1 MPKNSAKKITT
12 EGAEEKKIIQEKPKP
27 NIKEIVN
34 ARYAHVGNAGKW
46 VWPMVIIFMA
56 IILAM
61 WIWITKMQLANLSW
75 QTTQE
80 QLTAQ
85 LNQNWDKNFEKL
97 RDQEIGVKKLSA
109 AWGQIIA
116 SLSSS
121 TVSSTVITTTTTS
134 TTMITDAT
142 STIISTSTTS
152 TLN

>member
-1 MPKNSAKKITT
+1 MPKKSAKKITT

-80 QLTAQ
+80 QLTTQ
-85 LNQNWDKNFEKL
+85 LNKNWDKNFEKL
-97 RDQEIGVKKLSA
+97 RDQEIGVKKLGA

-121 TVSSTVITTTTTS
+121 TVSSTVIATTTTS
-134 TTMITDAT
+134 TPAITDTT